1 MLIAVQRI
9 DGFMDT
15 DIAQRNR
22 RAAVFEDLGDVVVG
36 FQRTPQAPSI

>member
-1 MLIAVQRI
+1 VLIAVQRV

-22 RAAVFEDLGDVVVG
+22 RPAVFENLGDVV
-36 FQRTPQAPSI
+36 ASIWKGPAACD